1 MSGETALVDYF
12 GEKKKVRNDFYKLVP
27 GDYVYA
33 QGGFVI
39 QKLSRA
45 DAMPVLR
52 DWRNI
57 FSKLRDVDLRLTRE
71 PKGLCQTANALRR
84 KHIGNACCVHG
95 IIEFSNH
102 CRNDCLYCGIRA
114 GNTALKRYRMPT
126 EEIVDACSSAV
137 NELGFK
143 AIVLQS
149 GEDTWYD
156 DANLADIVKK
166 VRKKC
171 AALIVMSIGE
181 RSIKTYRKL
190 YAAGARGVLMRFETS
205 NSRLY
210 GKYRPGHLLRDRVGL
225 IKKLRAMGYAVITGF
240 MAGLP
245 GQTEKDILN
254 DINLTSALGAEM
266 FSFGP
271 FIPHPLTPLADARKP
286 DTGLLLSTIARARI
300 IYPDSRILATS
311 ALETLDKKNG
321 AALALSS
328 GANSLMINLTPE
340 KYARMYDIYPD
351 RAGVS
356 CSIAEKI
363 ESAVGLLRS
372 LGRAPTDVGM

>member
-1 MSGETALVDYF
+1 MDYF
-12 GEKKKVRNDFYKLVP
+12 GEKKKVRNDFYTLAP

-39 QKLSRA
+39 QKISRA
-45 DAMPVLR
+45 AALPVLK

-102 CRNDCLYCGIRA
+102 CRNNCLYCGLRA
-114 GNTALKRYRMPT
+114 GNRTLKRYRIPT
-126 EEIVDACSSAV
+126 GKIVDACSSAV
-137 NELGFK
+137 NGLGFK

-149 GEDTWYD
+149 GEDVWYD
-156 DANLADIVKK
+156 DAKLTDLVKR
-166 VRKKC
+166 VREKC

-181 RSIKTYRKL
+181 RGIRTYRKL

-205 NSRLY
+205 NSGLY
-210 GKYRPGHLLRDRVGL
+210 EKYRPGHSLRDRIEF

-240 MAGLP
+240 MVGLP
-245 GQTEKDILN
+245 GQTENDILN
-254 DINLTSALGAEM
+254 DIHLTQGLGAEM

-271 FIPHPLTPLADARKP
+271 FIPHPLTPLSGARPP
-286 DTGLLLSTIARARI
+286 DTGLMLSAIARARI

-321 AALALSS
+321 AALGLSS

-340 KYARMYDIYPD
+340 KYGRLYDIYPS

-356 CSIAEKI
+356 AKLGDRI
-363 ESAVGLLRS
+363 EAAVKLLRS